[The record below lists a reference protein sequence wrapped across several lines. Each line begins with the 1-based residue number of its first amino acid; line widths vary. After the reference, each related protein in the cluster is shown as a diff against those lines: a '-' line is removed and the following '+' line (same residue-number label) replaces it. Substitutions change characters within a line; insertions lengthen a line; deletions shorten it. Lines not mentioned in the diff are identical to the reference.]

1 MILSARLRI
10 LMLSVLTLLWVSIF
24 PISFAQEAVTPTD
37 PAAVIPQPMPM
48 VEVESDDDIINFLI
62 FGTAT
67 NNPNNPGLADMLM
80 LVSVNR
86 TANSASML
94 SVPRDLWVYAPGL
107 DRMMKLTATYF
118 EGETHKLKGGGL
130 QLLKDTLRY
139 NLGIEVDYYA
149 HVNFNGFLQ
158 IINALDGI
166 TLPVDCIIEDWRL
179 ISPELDKQVAEN
191 YEMFTMPIG
200 VHSMDS
206 ETALW
211 YVRSRRTSSDL
222 DRGRRQQDVMRA
234 MWRKIRQSDALLN
247 LPTIWEQVTQSVDTD
262 LTLAD
267 VIGLVPFSLN
277 IDSERITPFRFKMT
291 THVNN
296 AYSPAPERQAI
307 LLPDREAVN
316 ELMLQFLT
324 PPTTNQISRAGL
336 RVQIVNMTGFES
348 LAYVAADRLAQ
359 EGFVTEI
366 VEEAGRYRN
375 YNSIYDFTGQEKG
388 SPLPTLQK
396 VLRVTDDGIVVQP
409 EPNRTVDY
417 KIYLGDN
424 YRFWSCTR
432 DVIQPEWTP
441 EPDTDTVTPTPET

>member
-1 MILSARLRI
+1 
-10 LMLSVLTLLWVSIF
+10 MLLLGTLHL
-24 PISFAQEAVTPTD
+24 AQAQDETLD
-37 PAAVIPQPMPM
+37 PAAIIPQPMPM
-48 VEVESDDDIINFLI
+48 VEVGANGDDGGDDIINFLI

-86 TANSASML
+86 TAGSASML
-94 SVPRDLWVYAPGL
+94 SIPRDLWVYAPGL

-118 EGETHKLKGGGL
+118 EGEAHQLEGGGL

-158 IINALDGI
+158 IINALEGV
-166 TLPVDCIIEDWRL
+166 TLSVDCIIEDWRL
-179 ISPELDKQVAEN
+179 KSPELDKQVAEN

-200 VHSMDS
+200 LHRMDS

-234 MWRKIRQSDALLN
+234 MWRKIRQGDALSH
-247 LPTIWEQVTQSVDTD
+247 LPDIWGRVTQSVDTD

-267 VIGLVPFSLN
+267 VIGLAPFALN
-277 IDSERITPFRFKMT
+277 IDSNRITPFRFKMT
-291 THVNN
+291 THVSN

-307 LLPDREAVN
+307 LLPNREAIT
-316 ELMLQFLT
+316 ELMQEFLT
-324 PPTTNQISRAGL
+324 PPSTNQASRANL
-336 RVQIVNMTGFES
+336 RVQIVNMTGFEG

-359 EGFVTEI
+359 EGFITEI
-366 VEEAGRYRN
+366 VDETGRYRN
-375 YNSIYDFTGQEKG
+375 YTSIYDFTGQEKG
-388 SPLPTLQK
+388 SPIPTLQK
-396 VLRVTDDGIVVQP
+396 VLRVTDEGIVVEP
-409 EPNRTVDY
+409 DPNRTVDY
-417 KIYLGDN
+417 KIYLGDS

-432 DVIQPEWTP
+432 DVIQPKWTP
-441 EPDTDTVTPTPET
+441 ETDADVTPTPES